1 VNFLQAHAIV
11 KGFAGGPA
19 LPLLVGMSGTAEP
32 LSVFLS
38 AAAAQ
43 RGYDAAL
50 RFLPFNTLQQA
61 IHEQGSDGEQE
72 CFVLMPWDLVPELD
86 WRTGLS
92 RTDLQ
97 ESELQERAR
106 AVLRRLE
113 ERGAHIVYVPAPC
126 PPLWL
131 DPLRN
136 ASLLQWLIGA
146 ALQVRANVAD
156 EGAFSLRSYLA
167 SGLTIDNTQLG
178 AVSTAIVGAIV
189 DTMHA
194 AASPVAKVLVT
205 DLDNTLWSG
214 IIGDD
219 GVEGIFYRPEGK
231 GYRHFIYQT
240 ALRRLRESG
249 VLLAVVSKND
259 EQPALAPFA
268 AGDMVLERSDFV
280 AFIASWEAKSAQI
293 RSLAEQLNLG
303 LDAFVFVDDN
313 PVELAEVERELP
325 TVHRLLFPSSEKALP
340 TLISELTR
348 LFARAAITDEDRAR
362 TELYQR
368 RLQSAVPSAVSGG
381 DVYGFLREL
390 DMTLTIRD
398 RSTGDRTR
406 AIQLINK
413 TNQFNLNG
421 RRLDES
427 EVSAQLEAGSRLLTA
442 TLSDRTG
449 SHGEVLA
456 ALIDSAGCI
465 TSMVMSCRV
474 FQRRV
479 EFAFLAWVAARAP
492 LVRSA
497 DYVET
502 DRNAPVGRF
511 VSELDAGRAE
521 DGRLRIDAAAVVE
534 RFSRDVALFSIV
546 ADEGVSG

>member
-11 KGFAGGPA
+11 KAFAGGPVMS
-19 LPLLVGMSGTAEP
+19 LLVGMSGTAEP

-43 RGYDAAL
+43 RGYDAEL

-61 IHEQGSDGEQE
+61 VHEPRTLGEHE

-92 RTDLQ
+92 RT
-97 ESELQERAR
+97 ELQEPELQAR
-106 AVLRRLE
+106 AHDVLRRLA
-113 ERGAHIVYVPAPC
+113 ERGARVVYVPAPC

-131 DPLRN
+131 EPSRN
-136 ASLLQWLIGA
+136 ASLSRWLIGA
-146 ALQVRANVAD
+146 ALQARAIVAD
-156 EGAFSLRSYLA
+156 ESVFSLRSYLA
-167 SGLTIDNTQLG
+167 SGLPIDNSQIG
-178 AVSTAIVGAIV
+178 AVASLIVSAITDTIGST
-189 DTMHA
+189 D
-194 AASPVAKVLVT
+194 SPAAKVLVT

-219 GVEGIFYRPEGK
+219 GVEGIAYRPEGK

-268 AGDMVLERSDFV
+268 IGDMVLDRSDFV
-280 AFIASWEAKSAQI
+280 AFYASWNAKSAQI
-293 RSLAEQLNLG
+293 RALAEQLNLG

-325 TVHRLLFPSSEKALP
+325 GVHRLLFPSSDKALP
-340 TLISELTR
+340 TLLAELTR
-348 LFARAAITDEDRAR
+348 LFARTTVTDEDRER
-362 TELYQR
+362 TALYQR
-368 RLQSAVPSAVSGG
+368 RLQSAVPSAASGG
-381 DVYGFLREL
+381 DVYGFLSDL
-390 DMTLTIRD
+390 DMTLAIRD

-421 RRLDES
+421 RRLDEN
-427 EVSAQLEAGSRLLTA
+427 EVSAQLAAGSRLLTA

-456 ALIDSAGCI
+456 ALIDNSGCI

-479 EFAFLAWVAARAP
+479 EFAFLAWIVARAS

-511 VSELDAGRAE
+511 VSELGAE
-521 DGRLRIDAAAVVE
+521 NAEGGMLRIDADAIAS
-534 RFSRDVALFSIV
+534 RFARDVALFTIV
-546 ADEGVSG
+546 ADESAS

>member
-1 VNFLQAHAIV
+1 MNFLQAHAIV
-11 KGFAGGPA
+11 KAFAGGPA
-19 LPLLVGMSGTAEP
+19 LPFLVGMSGTAEP

-43 RGYDAAL
+43 HGYEATL

-61 IHEQGSDGEQE
+61 VHEPRTPGEHE

-92 RTDLQ
+92 RT
-97 ESELQERAR
+97 ELQEPELQAR
-106 AVLRRLE
+106 AHDLLRRLA
-113 ERGAHIVYVPAPC
+113 ERGARVVYVPAPC

-136 ASLLQWLIGA
+136 ASLLQWLLGA
-146 ALQVRANVAD
+146 ALQVRATVAD

-167 SGLTIDNTQLG
+167 SGLPIDTTQLG
-178 AVSTAIVGAIV
+178 AVASVIVSAIT
-189 DTMHA
+189 DTTRFPE
-194 AASPVAKVLVT
+194 SPSAKVLVT

-219 GVEGIFYRPEGK
+219 GVEGIAYRPEGK

-268 AGDMVLERSDFV
+268 IGDMVLDRSDFV
-280 AFIASWEAKSAQI
+280 AFYASWNAKSAQI
-293 RSLAEQLNLG
+293 RALAEQLNLG

-325 TVHRLLFPSSEKALP
+325 AVHRLLFPSSEKALP
-340 TLISELTR
+340 TLIAELTR
-348 LFARAAITDEDRAR
+348 LFARAAITDEDRER
-362 TELYQR
+362 TALYQR
-368 RLQSAVPSAVSGG
+368 RLQSAVPSVGSGG
-381 DVYGFLREL
+381 DVYAFLREL
-390 DMTLTIRD
+390 DMTMTIRD

-427 EVSAQLEAGSRLLTA
+427 EVSAQLAAGSRLLTA

-456 ALIDSAGCI
+456 ALIDNSGCI

-479 EFAFLAWVAARAP
+479 EFAFLAWVVARTSR
-492 LVRSA
+492 VRSA

-511 VSELDAGRAE
+511 VSELGAANAE
-521 DGRLRIDAAAVVE
+521 GGMLPIDAEAIAT
-534 RFSRDVALFSIV
+534 RFARDVALFTIV
-546 ADEGVSG
+546 ADESAS